1 MQNKFMQNR
10 GSEEIRKSDRKKK
23 NHQTKPNHKKMV
35 ITTSPKK
42 GEVKIRGVLLWLLC
56 GIVFPDN
63 MSTKQLG

>member
-1 MQNKFMQNR
+1 MQNR

-23 NHQTKPNHKKMV
+23 KTNHKKMV

-63 MSTKQLG
+63 MSTEH